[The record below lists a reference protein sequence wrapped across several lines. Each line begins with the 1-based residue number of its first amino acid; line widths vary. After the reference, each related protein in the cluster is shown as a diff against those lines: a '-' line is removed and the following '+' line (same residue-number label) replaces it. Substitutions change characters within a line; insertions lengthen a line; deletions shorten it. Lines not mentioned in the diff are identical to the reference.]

1 MEQLPAEGGFH
12 ADFGVLV
19 VDDEKDFLDTTV
31 NRLHKRSI
39 DAVGAASGIS
49 QGSNRLLALLAIK
62 NPIPGTGQ
70 KLQRIYPH
78 ALSVD
83 TSI

>member
-39 DAVGAASGIS
+39 DAVGAA
-49 QGSNRLLALLAIK
+49 
-62 NPIPGTGQ
+62 TG
-70 KLQRIYPH
+70 KRPWP
-78 ALSVD
+78 
-83 TSI
+83 